1 MSEEIQPKI
10 VTILPVGEERE
21 NARKLYKFTTLS
33 MNKKKKKSYISATYD
48 KFNNCIILRISKK
61 P

>member
-33 MNKKKKKSYISATYD
+33 MNKKKNLISLLLHTT
-48 KFNNCIILRISKK
+48 NLIIV
-61 P
+61 